1 MIPKIKMPDNF
12 FYMVYSILLIY
23 FLFFDYKYFG
33 IFTIFIIFFYYLD
46 SSPKNISRYFK
57 IFFRTS
63 PYIFYVYKLFI
74 GLFRESEWTK
84 TFFDVRV
91 PFADLYGT
99 LMQLNCQNNQIYL
112 LQDGFKSMTQNCF
125 WADVRYGPL
134 FHLLKVEFLDIY
146 KTIIPIFL
154 YLAFFIFAEL
164 FRRKLNFNEFEFNI
178 LILSPVV
185 NQLLSQLNLDLIIF
199 LVVYFCIRF
208 FPKYKS
214 FNLLIFL
221 LLALIKS
228 HPVGLLIGFV
238 LYKHKNNLDR
248 FISIFALFVFALI
261 NLYIFTLDNNFL
273 AGQPRPSTF
282 YSSSG
287 LLTISQYIWINFL
300 NYLYGYRAVIVI
312 LLFLVL
318 TVFLAVFYKKDF
330 LTEKIKFD
338 ISKINIYSFSI
349 CTWFVF
355 SSLYANYDYRN
366 IILVLIL
373 PILSSTKRSQYTI
386 LLLCLLSPIPV
397 LDSVLIRGIF
407 FAIKVSTYFISVI
420 IISHIL
426 INSRK
431 SILDVIM
438 QKMGY

>member
-1 MIPKIKMPDNF
+1 MISKIKLRDNY
-12 FYMVYSILLIY
+12 FYTIYSILLIY
-23 FLFFDYKYFG
+23 FLFYDYKYFG
-33 IFTIFIIFFYYLD
+33 FFTIFIIFFYYLEN
-46 SSPKNISRYFK
+46 SPKNINSFFK
-57 IFFRTS
+57 IFFRIS
-63 PYIFYVYKLFI
+63 PYIFYGYKLFI
-74 GLFRESEWTK
+74 GLFRKSDWTK

-99 LMQLNCQNNQIYL
+99 LMQLNCQHNQIYL

-125 WADVRYGPL
+125 WGDVRYGPL

-146 KTIIPIFL
+146 KIIFPILL
-154 YLAFFIFAEL
+154 YLAFLIFAEL
-164 FRRKLNFNEFEFNI
+164 FRKELNFNEFEFNI

-185 NQLLSQLNLDLIIF
+185 NQLLSQLNIDIFIF

-208 FPKYKS
+208 FSKYK
-214 FNLLIFL
+214 LLILVIFL
-221 LLALIKS
+221 LLALVKS
-228 HPVGLLIGFV
+228 HPVGLLIGFA
-238 LYKHKNNLDR
+238 LFKHKNNFDR
-248 FISIFALFVFALI
+248 LMSVFAISLFAGI

-300 NYLYGYRAVIVI
+300 NYLYGYRTVIFI
-312 LLFLVL
+312 LSLLVL
-318 TVFLAVFYKKDF
+318 TIFMTIFYKKNL

-338 ISKINIYSFSI
+338 ISNINIYNFSI

-373 PILSSTKRSQYTI
+373 PILSSKKGLQYII

-397 LDSVLIRGIF
+397 LDSILIRGIF
-407 FAIKVSTYFISVI
+407 FTVKIISYFVLVVI
-420 IISHIL
+420 VSHIL
-426 INSRK
+426 VSSRK
-431 SILDVIM
+431 SVLDVFAKKI
-438 QKMGY
+438 GY